1 MRQRRAARVGLSRSP
16 RETWSRRWRTHTEW
30 KRARPMTAVMV
41 IATNEHIGSAH
52 TVIIGSHSVL
62 WRVADNWRNRHDC
75 PNSFFCSLTSQSQ
88 AEP

>member
-1 MRQRRAARVGLSRSP
+1 
-16 RETWSRRWRTHTEW
+16 
-30 KRARPMTAVMV
+30 MTAVMV